1 VLIKT
6 YVLFQGGFRL
16 KQWELEIKFN
26 IDPLSV
32 KRRETSFVNMEN
44 GIIDH
49 KEAFISAE
57 EAFSKAKDG
66 VSPKIKEMPF
76 LNPNAFVAGQI
87 HTRLD
92 QWEKILPS
100 SPASEEILA

>member
-44 GIIDH
+44 GIDAIRMYTH
-49 KEAFISAE
+49 N
-57 EAFSKAKDG
+57 
-66 VSPKIKEMPF
+66 
-76 LNPNAFVAGQI
+76 L
-87 HTRLD
+87 LD
-92 QWEKILPS
+92 
-100 SPASEEILA
+100 LA

>member
-1 VLIKT
+1 MLIKT

-16 KQWELEIKFN
+16 KQWELEIQFN

-32 KRRETSFVNMEN
+32 KRRETSFVNMKN

-66 VSPKIKEMPF
+66 VSPKLKRCHF
-76 LNPNAFVAGQI
+76 
-87 HTRLD
+87 
-92 QWEKILPS
+92 
-100 SPASEEILA
+100 